1 MGTSGGRGRWRR
13 VGLATLAAMV
23 SLVSLAGR
31 GHAPRQCDEPLRAGD
46 YLLCTQVL
54 HAGTRSE
61 GRVGRLFLD
70 DREVT
75 GRTAG
80 ETIEVRTPERA
91 VRFTF
96 LGDQRPHLWSNSGW
110 VADR

>member
-1 MGTSGGRGRWRR
+1 MGSSAGPGRWRR
-13 VGLATLAAMV
+13 LGVATLAAML
-23 SLVSLAGR
+23 SLTSLAGR
-31 GHAPRQCDEPLRAGD
+31 SRAPRQCDEALRVGD

-70 DREVT
+70 DREVS

-80 ETIEVRTPERA
+80 DTIEVRTPERT

-96 LGDQRPHLWSNSGW
+96 LGDQRPHLWSKSGW
-110 VADR
+110 TADR